1 MKSMRALRAAALGTH
16 LHTLLP
22 RTALGAL
29 EGPAAELEDVACV
42 DGLCTAVHD
51 TATVWTLP
59 ELAAGGGGG
68 GRAKVTLDTTA
79 RIPDTWPTGVQFTR
93 HHGARPGAAPNIAV
107 SVYDSHLLRVFL
119 GL

>member
-1 MKSMRALRAAALGTH
+1 MQQPPRHA
-16 LHTLLP
+16 LLP
-22 RTALGAL
+22 LTHSPALS
-29 EGPAAELEDVACV
+29 PPVPQFV
-42 DGLCTAVHD
+42 TTGLDAAVH
-51 TATVWTLP
+51 VWTLP

-93 HHGARPGAAPNIAV
+93 HHGARLGGAPNIAV